1 MAEEKTSSKLDI
13 SIKLVALLG
22 GVATT
27 VTTLIITVG
36 QSNKNPPPDLP
47 PRIVQYVPVEN
58 APAQSK
64 PVIINLTSSA
74 PAPLVSAKTNESLAT
89 ATVAEPVVVILQTQP
104 AQVEPTVRE
113 QKISAPVFP
122 ESRRFE
128 FLEAR
133 ATGVGGSRAA
143 AVTSALSEAVS
154 MRLGAIVSGEIAMA
168 LKSERTSI
176 NDVESD
182 KIRETLGSRFESAS
196 KGVVK
201 WWDWEKEAYD
211 GTNYTLTVVAVLA
224 KPKPKTMDP
233 NARKVVV
240 ALPFAV
246 DRDATLLTKK
256 IDKVKLG
263 KALAASVANYLVQ
276 GRKFVMIDS
285 GEGSLGTKAAS
296 VGNESLAGL
305 IESADALEADY
316 LVVGDAANIVV
327 SRFKP
332 GVGVLPEPA
341 ASGTVNFRVV
351 RIDNRQAVLSR
362 KFDLSTVK
370 SDSLTGR
377 DLEATLSDAI
387 GSYVSQQ
394 MHETVFPIKVL
405 AINGDSEVVLNRG
418 GDGIKVGD
426 VYELFTLGPVVNDP
440 DTGEGMQ
447 VEQKSGE
454 VTISRVTPKMSYASV
469 TTRSGQIVAESL
481 CRKK

>member
-1 MAEEKTSSKLDI
+1 MAEEQKSFVIVLIGHWKELMIGI
-13 SIKLVALLG
+13 SV
-22 GVATT
+22 
-27 VTTLIITVG
+27 TVG
-36 QSNKNPPPDLP
+36 AVVSVKQLNNNPLPDLP
-47 PRIVQYVPVEN
+47 PKIVQNVPAEN
-58 APAQSK
+58 TPAQLK

-74 PAPLVSAKTNESLAT
+74 PAPLVSAKTNESLET
-89 ATVAEPVVVILQTQP
+89 AIVAEPVVVILQTKP

-113 QKISAPVFP
+113 QKISAPIFP

-143 AVTSALSEAVS
+143 AVTAALSEAVS
-154 MRLGAIVSGEIAMA
+154 MRLGAIVSGELAMA
-168 LKSERTSI
+168 LNSERTSI

-201 WWDWEKEAYD
+201 WWDWEKEHYD
-211 GTNYTLTVVAVLA
+211 GSNYTLTVVAVLA

-276 GRKFVMIDS
+276 GRKFVMIES
-285 GEGSLGTKAAS
+285 GEGALGAKAAS
-296 VGNESLAGL
+296 IGNEPLAGL

-351 RIDNRQAVLSR
+351 RIDNRQTVLSR
-362 KFDLSTVK
+362 KFDLSSVK
-370 SDSLTGR
+370 PDSLTGR
-377 DLEATLSDAI
+377 DLEATISDAI

-454 VTISRVTPKMSYASV
+454 VTILRVTPKMSYASV
-469 TTRSGQIVAESL
+469 ISRSGQIVNDSL